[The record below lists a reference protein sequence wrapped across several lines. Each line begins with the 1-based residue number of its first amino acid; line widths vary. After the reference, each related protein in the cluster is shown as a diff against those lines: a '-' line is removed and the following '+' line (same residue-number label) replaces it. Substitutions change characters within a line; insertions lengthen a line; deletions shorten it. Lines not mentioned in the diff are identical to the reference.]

1 MAIYID
7 EKNRIKDIF
16 INVDGEK
23 KKVTSVWCDKNSVP
37 TKVFSHNTSSLDVS
51 WANGTIEEISK
62 ILDMHYAGEI
72 DISEHWRVG
81 DERVVH
87 LSAMSSWD
95 STYGEAQPEQD
106 VTLVIIGLN
115 FDTLRN
121 QINEC
126 SKAAITVQVK
136 NCLQNQGVIDANYIE
151 YGERYKSCTLEWV
164 ACDRRT
170 WCNNTFKNSLPNE
183 ISNLIK
189 IVKKSNYYIEFSG
202 SPINERFTKVNDNL
216 KTPNNIY
223 DSCFLLS
230 TSETGLHPV
239 SMASEPAY
247 PYFDNKINRAKNVR
261 WWTRDPSYT
270 TEICTYLS
278 WSDITAIGNEGG
290 QFIKNQGGIA
300 PAFCL

>member
-1 MAIYID
+1 MIMKNWQVMLIISD
-7 EKNRIKDIF
+7 ERILELTELEKNRVKSLEGESLFGEHLWNYYQF
-16 INVDGEK
+16 I
-23 KKVTSVWCDKNSVP
+23 
-37 TKVFSHNTSSLDVS
+37 S
-51 WANGTIEEISK
+51 WARWYPDLFVEIFKSKESNRQLHFDQRVFMRCDLRFMSMYGTFSRGYAKTYTEVLDDFIAG
-62 ILDMHYAGEI
+62 ILYPNI
-72 DISEHWRVG
+72 T
-81 DERVVH
+81 
-87 LSAMSSWD
+87 LSV
-95 STYGEAQPEQD
+95 TAQTRE
-106 VTLVIIGLN
+106 N
-115 FDTLRN
+115 
-121 QINEC
+121 
-126 SKAAITVQVK
+126 SAA
-136 NCLQNQGVIDANYIE
+136 L
-151 YGERYKSCTLEWV
+151 LE
-164 ACDRRT
+164 DK
-170 WCNNTFKNSLPNE
+170 FNE
-183 ISNLIK
+183 IISDFPLLVNEIEKYRFSKNDAFIKFKSGSTITNLANAQTSKGSNLIK